1 MTDSLETWEQWP
13 IGGLVA
19 AAGLNTALW
28 YAGGQLP
35 AEATAA
41 LPWITLVAAVA
52 SVVAIDGAL
61 VATIAGM
68 RLGRYS
74 GWSVS
79 SIVVAGLFTML
90 AALAAHQTLPGLGPW
105 LHGVFALTFVTYAM
119 HLAQPRAD
127 VVKALEERE
136 QAFALNRQVHQA
148 EMNRRASEVT
158 RVEQALVER
167 AAELDRRE
175 QALINRE
182 QRPIRLEQVETIR
195 IATAELTWKQF
206 EQVVSKALASKAG
219 SLGTLRRLVSS
230 VEQEGN

>member
-1 MTDSLETWEQWP
+1 MTTDTLAGWEQWP

-127 VVKALEERE
+127 VTIGLKLREQELDKRQADLDRRFAELDAYRQGDVNVTVQTLVATSSEVDDRRNRVKALVDSGMTVKD
-136 QAFALNRQVHQA
+136 AASTVGVSRQ
-148 EMNRRASEVT
+148 T
-158 RVEQALVER
+158 
-167 AAELDRRE
+167 
-175 QALINRE
+175 
-182 QRPIRLEQVETIR
+182 
-195 IATAELTWKQF
+195 
-206 EQVVSKALASKAG
+206 ASKYVKEAVNG
-219 SLGTLRRLVSS
+219 
-230 VEQEGN
+230 

>member
-1 MTDSLETWEQWP
+1 MTTDSLETWEQWP

-41 LPWITLVAAVA
+41 LPWITLIAAVA
-52 SVVAIDGAL
+52 SVIAIDGAL

-74 GWSVS
+74 RWSVA
-79 SIVVAGLFTML
+79 SIAVAGLFTML

-127 VVKALEERE
+127 VTIGLKLRE
-136 QAFALNRQVHQA
+136 QEL
-148 EMNRRASEVT
+148 ERR
-158 RVEQALVER
+158 EQDLTS
-167 AAELDRRE
+167 RE
-175 QALINRE
+175 QALNERE
-182 QRPIRLEQVETIR
+182 QQPIRIEQVEVIR
-195 IATAELTWKQF
+195 VALAELTWKQF
-206 EQVVSKALASKAG
+206 EQVATHILNRKTTSRS
-219 SLGTLRRLVSS
+219 TLRRLVEE
-230 VEQEGN
+230 VGQDG

>member
-1 MTDSLETWEQWP
+1 MTTDHLEGWEQWP
-13 IGGLVA
+13 IYGLVA

-52 SVVAIDGAL
+52 SVIAIDGAL

-74 GWSVS
+74 RWSVA
-79 SIVVAGLFTML
+79 SIAVAGLFTML

-127 VVKALEERE
+127 VTIGLKLREQELDKRQADLDRRFAELDAYRQGDVNVTVQTLVAPSSEVDDRRNRVKALVDGGMTVKD
-136 QAFALNRQVHQA
+136 AASSVGVSRQ
-148 EMNRRASEVT
+148 T
-158 RVEQALVER
+158 
-167 AAELDRRE
+167 
-175 QALINRE
+175 
-182 QRPIRLEQVETIR
+182 
-195 IATAELTWKQF
+195 
-206 EQVVSKALASKAG
+206 ASKYVKG
-219 SLGTLRRLVSS
+219 
-230 VEQEGN
+230 